1 LYFDVGNVGIP
12 LMKLKNRTLL
22 AATALTLT
30 VLGLPSFAQGLY
42 SGSLEPRPSR
52 WGALQF
58 IGPDTIADLAAA
70 IAPTVVKIDV
80 SVGSMQDT
88 RSRLRQAVPGGKG
101 NEQRRYRLEPPTQE
115 AKGTGSGV
123 IIRPEGIILTS
134 NHLLEG
140 AEVINVTLG
149 DGRTFKADV
158 LGRDL
163 FSDLAAL
170 KIDAQNLP
178 VVKFGSAEN
187 MRPGDWVI
195 AVGAPL
201 GLDHTVTLGI
211 ISALGREQKSLNSF
225 GARSGA
231 VRFIQTDAAINPGN
245 SGGPLLN
252 LKGEVIGINTFIHG
266 SAQNIGFSI
275 PAEVASDVS
284 DKLVR
289 FHTIPHPFIG
299 VIMADLDAE
308 MRQKAGLAEDVDGV
322 LVRSVEP
329 KSPAF
334 LAGML
339 AGDLI
344 LAVDDRPVKR
354 SGDVSEAVRVKD
366 IGDKLNFKVRREGED
381 RSIRVQVE
389 QLPDDGGR

>member
-1 LYFDVGNVGIP
+1 MSLNNKIVSPWVALILV
-12 LMKLKNRTLL
+12 LMGVP
-22 AATALTLT
+22 AM
-30 VLGLPSFAQGLY
+30 GQGLY
-42 SGSLEPRPSR
+42 SASQPAQGGR

-58 IGPDTIADLAAA
+58 IGPDTIADIAAA
-70 IAPTVVKIDV
+70 VAPTVVKIDV
-80 SVGSMQDT
+80 SVGTMVDA
-88 RSRLRQAVPGGKG
+88 RSRVRPAVPGKG
-101 NEQRRYRLEPPTQE
+101 QDAQRRYRYEPPAQE

-140 AEVINVTLG
+140 ADRINVTLG
-149 DGRTFKADV
+149 DGRTFQADV

-178 VVKFGSAEN
+178 VVKFGSAER

-201 GLDHTVTLGI
+201 GLDHTVTMGI

-275 PAEVASDVS
+275 PAEVAFDVS
-284 DKLVR
+284 EKLVR
-289 FHTIPHPFIG
+289 FHSIPHPFIG
-299 VIMADLDAE
+299 VIMADLDDE
-308 MRQKAGLAEDVDGV
+308 VRRKAGLAADVTGV

-339 AGDLI
+339 PGDLI
-344 LAVDDRPVKR
+344 IAVDEKPVAR

-381 RSIRVQVE
+381 KSIKVQVE
-389 QLPDDGGR
+389 QLPDEH